1 MQLAKRHLLLLHT
14 LTIIMLNDKLFY
26 IVAINWYRKKYLEE
40 LRMPVLKGSFKVN
53 LKKIAANVQYAALFY
68 DDRVVFARV
77 GGHWA
82 NARVSS
88 VAEVHRQLEQFR
100 LMRVEDILK
109 LRKKNFQ
116 VMYGELVKVKLK
128 DDTWGN
134 IRIGLLSI
142 VTVRQTNFDIL
153 LNQDFL
159 TCLNIVRA
167 VLPGKLEANGIPALQ
182 PVAGAAGI
190 HAPDTNAPPSGYADG
205 TVATTVNN
213 KTLEDMENVKNERAV
228 KNSANW
234 FFLIA
239 GLSVVNSIIYLSG
252 SKLTFLIGL
261 GITQFIGGYASGA
274 GSEMVPFAVVLSLL
288 IAAVFVFCGIFARKQ
303 QSWAF
308 VTGMILY
315 ALDALLFLW
324 VKDWL
329 SLAFHAFAL
338 FVLFGGAAA
347 TFKLKNKMQ
356 ATLE

>member
-1 MQLAKRHLLLLHT
+1 MQPAKRHLLLLHT
-14 LTIIMLNDKLFY
+14 LTIIILNDKLFY
-26 IVAINWYRKKYLEE
+26 IIAINCYREKYLKEM
-40 LRMPVLKGSFKVN
+40 RMPVLKGSFKVN

-82 NARVSS
+82 NARISS

-100 LMRVEDILK
+100 PMRVEDILK
-109 LRKKNFQ
+109 LHKKNFQ
-116 VMYGELVKVKLK
+116 VMYSELVKVQLK

-142 VTVRQTNFDIL
+142 VTQRQTNFDIL

-159 TCLNIVRA
+159 TCVNIVHSA
-167 VLPGKLEANGIPALQ
+167 LPGKLGVNGIPALQ
-182 PVAGAAGI
+182 PVAGTAGTP
-190 HAPDTNAPPSGYADG
+190 APDTYAPPAGYVDG
-205 TVATTVNN
+205 TVATTVSN
-213 KTLEDMENVKNERAV
+213 KTLEDMEKAKNERTA
-228 KNSANW
+228 KGGANW

-239 GLSVVNSIIYLSG
+239 GFSVVNSLIYLSG

-261 GITQFIGGYASGA
+261 GITQFIGGYASST
-274 GSEMVPFAVVLSLL
+274 GSEMVPFAVVLTFL

-315 ALDALLFLW
+315 ALDALLFIW

-347 TFKLKNKMQ
+347 TFKLNNKMQ
-356 ATLE
+356 TTLE